1 MTTIKSSGIRCKGS
15 VKDNFEAVPSSI
27 YNYIELGLISGNDL
41 VVYLRLYQLDNNI
54 YGYSYPTI
62 EDLMIMTNLSK
73 KTIIESLR
81 NLESVGLI
89 KKDKSKIFPNKNIY
103 FVYKPLD
110 QSELYT
116 QVPEKVKEL
125 KEKKIKL
132 GLLAEQDKERLHE
145 YKQNEQQKIQVEEI
159 ISKIEATN
167 NEINEEMIY
176 EMIYDMKFEDE
187 RDREM
192 LIRLMKLKIRDLKK
206 KKSTSL

>member
-125 KEKKIKL
+125 EEKKIKL

-145 YKQNEQQKIQVEEI
+145 YKQKQQKIQVEEI
-159 ISKIEATN
+159 ISKIEN
-167 NEINEEMIY
+167 NEVNEEMIHN
-176 EMIYDMKFEDE
+176 MKFENDIDDIE
-187 RDREM
+187 FEM
-192 LIRLMKLKIRDLKK
+192 ITKLMKLK
-206 KKSTSL
+206 KSRVEKNQHRYNY